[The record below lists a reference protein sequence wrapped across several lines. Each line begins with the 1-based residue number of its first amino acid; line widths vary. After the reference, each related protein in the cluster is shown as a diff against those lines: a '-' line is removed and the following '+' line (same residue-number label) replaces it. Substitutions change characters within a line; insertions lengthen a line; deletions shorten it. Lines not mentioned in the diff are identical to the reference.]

1 MVRLMGLLASDGGL
15 SCASGSVCCLI
26 PFPTALPPLALST
39 YLLVECVT
47 ALAK

>member
-1 MVRLMGLLASDGGL
+1 MRLMSFLASDGGL

-26 PFPTALPPLALST
+26 PFSTALPPLALST
-39 YLLVECVT
+39 YLLVGCVT